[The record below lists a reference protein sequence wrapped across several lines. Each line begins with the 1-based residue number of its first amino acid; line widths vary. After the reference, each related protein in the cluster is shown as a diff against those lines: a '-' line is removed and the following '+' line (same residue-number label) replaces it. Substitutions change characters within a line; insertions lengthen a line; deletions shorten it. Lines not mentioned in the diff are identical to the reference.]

1 MKPYLEKISSNVDL
15 TYEEAAD
22 AMQLIM
28 SGESTAA
35 QFGSFVTGLRMK
47 GETFQLKSLHSSKS
61 IFEKNQTK

>member
-35 QFGSFVTGLRMK
+35 QFGSFVTGLR
-47 GETFQLKSLHSSKS
+47 FCLFL
-61 IFEKNQTK
+61 